1 MEWGS
6 LLDSRF
12 KRRHATLLPSSLW
25 EGALRDDTKNGCVAD
40 YYGGGYYLK
49 DGREK

>member
-6 LLDSRF
+6 LLHSRF
-12 KRRHATLLPSSLW
+12 KRRHATLLPASLGG
-25 EGALRDDTKNGCVAD
+25 GALRDDTKNGWVAD
-40 YYGGGYYLK
+40 YYGGDYYLK